1 MMAAPN
7 EMDSLITN
15 IATESTSC
23 SFCNKEFSTTSNL
36 NKHMGKCKLLPV
48 SCRSLRK
55 NINQSGPKVYRVD
68 KSLDLYVNTCDND
81 YAKFMCCENDQYPI
95 CIANFWPCLFDY
107 RSGES
112 LEDVKN
118 LVCSHKSYDVLDSI
132 LYDAYHHYNVRS
144 ISFSA
149 KAFVMRNEDL
159 YNISQ
164 YRVPKHW
171 QNNVKKI
178 VLHLT

>member
-1 MMAAPN
+1 M
-7 EMDSLITN
+7 
-15 IATESTSC
+15 
-23 SFCNKEFSTTSNL
+23 
-36 NKHMGKCKLLPV
+36 

-112 LEDVKN
+112 LEDVRRTKAARTIAQRKEVHSTHKFDGVCQHPN
-118 LVCSHKSYDVLDSI
+118 LSWLFTLDE
-132 LYDAYHHYNVRS
+132 
-144 ISFSA
+144 
-149 KAFVMRNEDL
+149 MRGCHEG
-159 YNISQ
+159 S
-164 YRVPKHW
+164 
-171 QNNVKKI
+171 
-178 VLHLT
+178 